1 MKLIVGLGNPGEKY
15 NNTRHNVGF
24 RVVDLLVQE
33 RGLSWKTN
41 KRLQVE
47 VAKGDNFVLAKPL
60 TFMNNSGIAVKK
72 LMTNYKC
79 QMPNLYLIHD
89 DIDLL
94 LGKIKIAKNRGAA
107 GHHGVESVIEH
118 LKSKDFNR
126 IRLGIGLSRG
136 DPVDFVLN
144 KFEREERVEVNK
156 MVEKTIKIIQFAL
169 ENDLEPA
176 IDRY

>member
-1 MKLIVGLGNPGEKY
+1 MKLIVGLGNPGEKHR
-15 NNTRHNVGF
+15 NTRHNIGF

-41 KRLQVE
+41 KRLQAE
-47 VAKGDNFVLAKPL
+47 IAKGDNFVLAKPL
-60 TFMNNSGIAVKK
+60 TFMNNSGMAVKK
-72 LMTNYKC
+72 LIGNWKLEIG
-79 QMPNLYLIHD
+79 NLYLVHD
-89 DIDLL
+89 DLDLPV
-94 LGKIKIAKNRGAA
+94 GEIKIVKNRGAA

-176 IDRY
+176 MNRY

>member
-126 IRLGIGLSRG
+126 VRLGIGPLRG
-136 DPVDFVLN
+136 EGEDFVLSEFTS
-144 KFEREERVEVNK
+144 KEKIE
-156 MVEKTIKIIQFAL
+156 VEKMIQKAVNFFL
-169 ENDLEPA
+169 
-176 IDRY
+176 